1 MQCELVLGVR
11 PTGYN
16 IVQYSVLENKAAKL
30 VAAVLEQVLAIGK
43 NTIICFLTTDTDLAG
58 F

>member
-1 MQCELVLGVR
+1 MLGVR
-11 PTGYN
+11 PTSSN

-30 VAAVLEQVLAIGK
+30 AAAVLKQVLAIGK

>member
-1 MQCELVLGVR
+1 MRSCVR
-11 PTGYN
+11 SETNQLYN
-16 IVQYSVLENKAAKL
+16 IVQYSVLENKAANL

-43 NTIICFLTTDTDLAG
+43 NTIICFLTTGTDLAG

>member
-1 MQCELVLGVR
+1 MRSCGRSETNQL
-11 PTGYN
+11 YN
-16 IVQYSVLENKAAKL
+16 IVQYSVLENKAANL

-43 NTIICFLTTDTDLAG
+43 NTIICFLTTGTDLAG

>member
-1 MQCELVLGVR
+1 MRSCGRSETNQL
-11 PTGYN
+11 YN
-16 IVQYSVLENKAAKL
+16 IVQYSVLENKAANL